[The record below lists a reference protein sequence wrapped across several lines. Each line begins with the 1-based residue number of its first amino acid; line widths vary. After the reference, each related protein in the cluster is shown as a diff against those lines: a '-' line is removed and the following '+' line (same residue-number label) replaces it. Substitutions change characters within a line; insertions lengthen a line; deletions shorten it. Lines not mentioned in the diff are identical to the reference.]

1 MLSRLAPFI
10 GLVAVLVAIPGPAVV
25 LIMKTSVLRG
35 RRSAA
40 TTAIGVF
47 VGDLV
52 WVTAS
57 VAGLTAVLMAS
68 RPAFE
73 VLRFAGAAYLI
84 YLGVRL
90 MLSRRHGDAD
100 VQTTVPT
107 PRRSGQ
113 RAFVEGLL
121 CELSNPKALLVFTSV
136 IPPFLP
142 SSSSSF
148 ELAVFGLVFATV
160 GLGSLLVYVLVFG
173 ASRRLVR
180 RPRFA
185 DRLMRGSGGILT
197 AFGLWL
203 SGVPRPV
210 LTVANLVVTVM
221 RFGAMRT
228 WMFVHRR
235 R

>member
-25 LIMKTSVLRG
+25 LIMKSSVLRG

-40 TTAIGVF
+40 TTAVGVF

-73 VLRFAGAAYLI
+73 ALRFAGAAYLI

-90 MLSRRHGDAD
+90 LLSRRRGEAAE
-100 VQTTVPT
+100 QAAAPPT
-107 PRRSGQ
+107 LRRSGQ
-113 RAFVEGLL
+113 RVFVEGLL

-148 ELAVFGLVFATV
+148 DLALFGLVFATV
-160 GLGSLLVYVLVFG
+160 GLGSLLVYVLVFS

-180 RPRFA
+180 RPRLA
-185 DRLMRGSGGILT
+185 DGLMRGSGGVLM
-197 AFGLWL
+197 AFGIGLAVE
-203 SGVPRPV
+203 GVRE
-210 LTVANLVVTVM
+210 A
-221 RFGAMRT
+221 
-228 WMFVHRR
+228 
-235 R
+235 